1 MRLLALVLLL
11 AGLAT
16 LPLAAA
22 IVLNEGGILLVA
34 SVLSL
39 TAGLVALLLTYV
51 DRDVKGHLV
60 VVGARGLGKVLLVLL
75 LLALAWCGALLYL
88 ALVP

>member
-34 SVLSL
+34 SALSL

-88 ALVP
+88 APVP

>member
-88 ALVP
+88 APVP